1 MQNIWMICTPSRA
14 FQPALH
20 GGRQRRLM
28 LALYA
33 CSLLALAIKDEGGGG
48 GGGGRNWTPF
58 RAVERS
64 LAETNRVVRGVGDAI
79 AVGAGG
85 TIRFLGDSV
94 QGVGSNLEE
103 LGQTVAGK
111 DDEHDGSADVS
122 ASNAARRLVSRPI
135 RMLSQA
141 FRSTGEMVNMLGDT
155 TERLASGTFSILPD
169 TVQVLQS
176 SVRSVGDALGEGEE
190 DERDNGAAPSAA
202 AAELGLG
209 GTELSTGGAS
219 LETAALGANPSAA
232 EAATAVAAARPR
244 SRLLNKWRGW
254 ANGLGEP
261 LASPH
266 AALALLAAAALAPS
280 LGRGGQALLV
290 LVLLL
295 YLQSVAAYHATV
307 QQQRIERHTLRA
319 LSAGR
324 QLAGRHESAAWLNAL
339 LASGWATTL
348 APIVEQNLRDE
359 IAATLEALPLPRS
372 LREVRL
378 TQLSLGAQPPLLR
391 AIATAPLPRGAPFA
405 HGGCEAQLSLQW
417 DDSDASATFGFV
429 LANVA
434 SQPRLRFGRLTLRGT
449 LHVQW
454 EWLPFPRFGYPH
466 VGRVRLCFVAPPT
479 ADASFEPL
487 GGVDVTQLPGLGHWL
502 RFVLK
507 DSVNSLATHPNWLE
521 TDLSLARAAPQ
532 PPSQPSSP
540 PSPPSPSS
548 SAPSAPSPLVLHRQL
563 LDDTGPSLAD
573 LEPGVVPDLGG
584 LPGLRRTSAETAAT
598 GSGGD
603 P

>member
-1 MQNIWMICTPSRA
+1 
-14 FQPALH
+14 
-20 GGRQRRLM
+20 M

-33 CSLLALAIKDEGGGG
+33 CSPLALAVKDEGGGG
-48 GGGGRNWTPF
+48 GGGGGVRNWTPL

-79 AVGAGG
+79 AVSAGG

-111 DDEHDGSADVS
+111 DDEHDGSDDVS

-176 SVRSVGDALGEGEE
+176 SVRSVGEALNEGE
-190 DERDNGAAPSAA
+190 DERDNGAVPPAA

-209 GTELSTGGAS
+209 GDEHSTGEAS
-219 LETAALGANPSAA
+219 LETAAPCTDPLTTEASA
-232 EAATAVAAARPR
+232 AATATTQPRP
-244 SRLLNKWRGW
+244 RLLNRWRGW
-254 ANGLGEP
+254 TNGLGEP

-266 AALALLAAAALAPS
+266 ATLALLAAATLAPS

-295 YLQSVAAYHATV
+295 YLQSVASYHATV
-307 QQQRIERHTLRA
+307 QQQRVERHTLRA
-319 LSAGR
+319 LTAGR

-359 IAATLEALPLPRS
+359 IAATLAALPLPRS

-405 HGGCEAQLSLQW
+405 HVGCEAQLSLQW
-417 DDSDASATFGFV
+417 DDSQASATFGFV

-466 VGRVRLCFVAPPT
+466 VGRVRLCFVSPPT

-487 GGVDVTQLPGLGHWL
+487 GGIDVTQLPGLGHWL

-507 DSVNSLATHPNWLE
+507 HSVNSLATHPNWLE
-521 TDLSLARAAPQ
+521 TDLRLSRAAPQ
-532 PPSQPSSP
+532 PPSP
-540 PSPPSPSS
+540 PSPLPPPS
-548 SAPSAPSPLVLHRQL
+548 SAPSPLALHRRL

-584 LPGLRRTSAETAAT
+584 LPGLRRTSAETAAK
-598 GSGGD
+598 GSGGAD